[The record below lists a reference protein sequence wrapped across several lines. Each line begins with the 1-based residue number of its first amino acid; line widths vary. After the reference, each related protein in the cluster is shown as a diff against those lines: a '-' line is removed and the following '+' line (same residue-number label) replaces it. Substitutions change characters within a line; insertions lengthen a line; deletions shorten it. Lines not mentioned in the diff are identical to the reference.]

1 MLVCTA
7 LCPAAS
13 FLVCLQV
20 LTSAQWPDTKQSM
33 LETATTAELPV
44 GLFGFWE
51 STNTVGREPAGHADC
66 RPGRLLAMVAAGQSR
81 NRRQPDEDAYP
92 ALRGTVC
99 PTSRA

>member
-44 GLFGFWE
+44 LLSSFWE
-51 STNTVGREPAGHADC
+51 NMNTVGREPAGHGGC
-66 RPGRLLAMVAAGQSR
+66 RPGRLLAMLPA
-81 NRRQPDEDAYP
+81 
-92 ALRGTVC
+92 ALRGYRPKPQLAT
-99 PTSRA
+99 A